1 MKALLIGATGATG
14 KDLLQQLLTD
24 DAVEQIDV
32 FVRRALN
39 VTHEKLN
46 VHIIDFDQPEQ
57 WKSFVKGDVLFSCL
71 GTTLK
76 AAGSKQAQWQVDYEY
91 QYQFAKAAKENNV
104 SSFVL
109 VSSANA
115 SEKSVL
121 FYPKMKGK
129 LDEAVKKLGFQKL
142 IIFKAPALVRKNS
155 DRKMEKMGVKVIEFM
170 NKLGVFLLQKPMPTN
185 ILAKAMLHAAKK
197 VKSGTHE
204 IEGKDIWDFAN

>member
-14 KDLLQQLLTD
+14 KDVLKLLLND
-24 DAVEQIDV
+24 EVIEQIDI
-32 FVRRALN
+32 FVRRPVD
-39 VTHEKLN
+39 VTHEKLTI
-46 VHIIDFDQPEQ
+46 HIIDFEKPEE
-57 WKSFVKGDVLFSCL
+57 WKSLIKGDVLFSCL

-76 AAGSKQAQWQVDYEY
+76 AAGTKQAQWQVDYEY

-104 SSFVL
+104 SSCVL

-142 IIFKAPALVRKNS
+142 IIFRAPALIRKDS
-155 DRKMEKMGVKVIEFM
+155 DRKMEIMGVKVIEFM
-170 NKLGVFLLQKPMPTN
+170 NKLGVFRSQKPMPTN